1 MLRQEYLRKQKNGI
15 YTGML
20 LSGKLDDH
28 LAEIDRQAQE
38 MEKLLIEQ
46 MAKAEGVTEALK
58 AENQMAW
65 VGQMNNIRDRAIEI
79 VNSNLIYA

>member
-1 MLRQEYLRKQKNGI
+1 
-15 YTGML
+15 ML

-58 AENQMAW
+58 AENQMEW
-65 VGQMNNIRDRAIEI
+65 VGKMNYIRDRAIEI